1 MSNYFN
7 TLSLGQKLN
16 QLSKCRFMDSSEF
29 GDGVEALKDKKI
41 VIIGCGAQGL
51 NQGLNMRDSGL
62 DIYYALREQA
72 IIEQRQSFQNATANG
87 FTVGTYKDLIPSAD
101 LVLNLTPDK
110 QHSDVVDTVMPLMK
124 KGATLSY
131 SHGFNIVEEGKKI
144 REDLT
149 VIMVAPKC
157 PGTEVREEYLRGF
170 GVPTLIAVHPE
181 NDPEGKGWAQ
191 AKAYAVATG
200 GHKAGVLESSFV
212 AEVKSDL
219 MGEQTILCGVLQTA
233 SILSFNKMIEE
244 GVEPSY
250 ASKLIQY
257 GWEIITEAL
266 KHGGITNMMDRLS
279 NPAKIKAFE
288 LSEELKNIMKPLFEK
303 HMNDIMSG
311 HFSKT
316 MMEDWNNDDI
326 NLLTWRAAT
335 GETAFE
341 KTAATLNPISEQEY
355 FDNGVLMVAFVRAG
369 VELAFETMVAS
380 GIKEESAYYES
391 LHELPLIANTV
402 ARKKLFE
409 MNRIISDTAEYGCY
423 LFDHACKPLLKDFM
437 RAISKEV
444 IGTSYLSKT
453 NAVDNSILISVN
465 QSIRNHPIEK
475 IGALLRQAMTDM
487 KVIKSNV

>member
-1 MSNYFN
+1 MANYFN
-7 TLSLGQKLN
+7 TLSLSQQLD
-16 QLSKCRFMDSSEF
+16 QLSKCRFMQTSEF
-29 GDGVEALKDKKI
+29 QDGVKALNNKKI
-41 VIIGCGAQGL
+41 VIVGCGAQGL

-62 DIYYALREQA
+62 DISYALRAQA
-72 IIEQRQSFQNATANG
+72 IQDQRQSYKNATENG
-87 FTVGTYKDLIPSAD
+87 FTVGTYQDLIPTAD
-101 LVLNLTPDK
+101 VVLNLTPDK
-110 QHSDVVDTVMPLMK
+110 QHSNVVDTVMPLMK
-124 KGATLSY
+124 QGATLSY
-131 SHGFNIVEEGKKI
+131 SHGFNIVEEGKQI
-144 REDLT
+144 RKDLT

-157 PGTEVREEYLRGF
+157 PGSEVREEYKRGF

-181 NDPEGKGWAQ
+181 NDPEEKGWAQ

-233 SILSFNKMIEE
+233 SILSFDKMIEE
-244 GVEPSY
+244 GIEPSY

-257 GWEIITEAL
+257 GWETITEAL

-288 LSEELKNIMKPLFEK
+288 LSEELKTIMKPLFEK
-303 HMNDIMSG
+303 HMDDIMSG

-316 MMEDWNNDDI
+316 MMEDWANDDI
-326 NLLTWRAAT
+326 NLLSWRAAT

-341 KTAATLNPISEQEY
+341 KTQATTASISEQEY
-355 FDNGVLMVAFVRAG
+355 FDHGVLMVAFVRAG

-380 GIKEESAYYES
+380 GIIEESAYYES

-423 LFDHACKPLLKDFM
+423 LFDHACKPLLVDFM
-437 RAISKEV
+437 KTIKTDV
-444 IGTSYLSKT
+444 IGTAYSTES
-453 NAVDNSILISVN
+453 NAVDNATLITVN
-465 QSIRNHPIEK
+465 QSIREHSIEK
-475 IGALLRQAMTDM
+475 IGNKLRTAMTDM
-487 KVIKSNV
+487 KVIKTEA